1 MPNSTSSGAVVT
13 VYSTTTCGWCRRAE
27 QLLARHGIPFD
38 IVDVTTDR
46 EARADLIERANWRT
60 VPVIFV
66 DGRPI
71 GGYRELAALVGA
83 GGLAHLASS
92 KS

>member
-1 MPNSTSSGAVVT
+1 MANPSSTGAVVT

-27 QLLARHGIPFD
+27 QLLERHGIPFET
-38 IVDVTTDR
+38 IDVTTDR
-46 EARADLIERANWRT
+46 QARADLIERANWRT

-71 GGYRELAALVGA
+71 GGYRELAALVNT